1 MSSPITMDWERAS
14 RTGLSEAVICQG
26 KTLEL
31 IQHALQLAETEN
43 QSLLFTRLQPQ
54 IADKLHCARGSFD
67 YDAISCTAIYQPLQH
82 VKLASQARIGVISGG
97 SSDIP
102 VAKEAVRTLAYYG
115 TTAIEVYDVG
125 VAGLWRLQDKLAL
138 LREQQILI
146 CVAGMDAALPTV
158 LAGLLPNLIIAV
170 PTSTGYGMA
179 RGGETALNALLCSC
193 AQGLV
198 VVNIDNG
205 FGAACAALRALSAMK
220 QGAS

>member
-1 MSSPITMDWERAS
+1 MDWERGS
-14 RTGLSEAVICQG
+14 RTGLCEAVMCEG
-26 KTLEL
+26 KTPEL
-31 IQHALQLAETEN
+31 VQLALLLAETECEG
-43 QSLLFTRLQPQ
+43 LLFTRLGPEL
-54 IADKLHCARGSFD
+54 AGKLKCSEGVFD
-67 YDAISCTAIYQPLQH
+67 YDAISRTGIYRPAGH
-82 VKLASQARIGVISGG
+82 TRPSRNERIGVVSGG
-97 SSDIP
+97 SSDIA

-115 TTAIEVYDVG
+115 VTAAEVYDIG
-125 VAGLWRLQDKLAL
+125 VAGLWRLQDKLPA

-193 AQGLV
+193 AQGMV

-205 FGAACAALRALSAMK
+205 FGAACAALRALPR
-220 QGAS
+220 